1 MRERGETT
9 NAKRNMCSCHPTMC
23 IISTPLPSPSR
34 SLIPLC
40 LPALLPSLLSLSF
53 RYYTCVLTLITYV
66 VLSYAFITHIV
77 WLWLIFFIAHGKK
90 RTFSFFS
97 PPRSLS
103 LSHSQTHCFS
113 EEKFAA
119 FAFNLRSVIYVH
131 TLVLLLM
138 HNRRR
143 KMLTLLHKY
152 TAPHLL
158 RSLWMAFEYFSRAQQ

>member
-1 MRERGETT
+1 MRPLNAAWSDGVRDGEIERMRERGETT

-90 RTFSFFS
+90 ENFFIFLS
-97 PPRSLS
+97 ASLS
-103 LSHSQTHCFS
+103 LSLIH
-113 EEKFAA
+113 K
-119 FAFNLRSVIYVH
+119 H
-131 TLVLLLM
+131 TVSRKKNLLLSPSIYG
-138 HNRRR
+138 R
-143 KMLTLLHKY
+143 
-152 TAPHLL
+152 
-158 RSLWMAFEYFSRAQQ
+158 